1 MFMFL
6 HTLGALLALAVILA
20 GCELFTN
27 AIEWLGRRYELSE
40 GAVGSVLAAV
50 GTALPET
57 AVPLVA
63 LIWGKGADQADIGMG
78 AILGAPFMLATLGLA
93 LNGGAALFYT
103 KRGRRETSE
112 LKVNPH
118 ALRTDLL
125 FFAPI
130 YCAALLLGFGAPHWV
145 RIVAAIAF
153 LLAYAVHVSIH
164 MRRPYEGDESELE
177 RLHAGALGQWLTY
190 WWQGFRGKTDR
201 VETLWHET
209 EHILLIGHYD
219 PQAPR
224 TKLVLLQLI
233 ISLALIVG
241 GAKLFVMNLNVV
253 ALQLG
258 VSALMLSLVLTPIA
272 TELPEKMNSVLWV
285 RADKD
290 TLALGNITGA
300 MVFQSCIPVSIGL
313 LLTPWRL
320 EPRGM
325 VSAVVALVA
334 SQIVQVW
341 MMKRDRLSPWML
353 MLGLPMYVI
362 WFVLATTV
370 LK

>member
-1 MFMFL
+1 MFIFL
-6 HTLGALLALAVILA
+6 HVLGALFALAVILA

-40 GAVGSVLAAV
+40 GAVGSVFAAV

-63 LIWGKGADQADIGMG
+63 LIWGKGPDQTDIGMG

-93 LNGGAALFYT
+93 LNGGAALFYMR
-103 KRGRRETSE
+103 KGRRETSE
-112 LKVNPH
+112 LRVSPH

-130 YCAALLLGFGAPHWV
+130 YAAALLLGFGVPHWV
-145 RIVAAIAF
+145 RVVAAIVF
-153 LLAYAVHVSIH
+153 LVAYATHVWIH

-177 RLHAGALGQWLTY
+177 RLHAGALGQWLTF
-190 WWQGFRGKTDR
+190 GLENSSEKIGEKKR
-201 VETLWHET
+201 LWHEL
-209 EHILLIGHYD
+209 EHIFLIGSYD
-219 PQAPR
+219 PAAPR
-224 TKLVLLQLI
+224 TKLILLQLI
-233 ISLALIVG
+233 VSLALIVG

-325 VSAVVALVA
+325 ISAVVALVA

-341 MMKRDRLSPWML
+341 MMRRDRLSPWL
-353 MLGLPMYVI
+353 LLLGLPLYVV